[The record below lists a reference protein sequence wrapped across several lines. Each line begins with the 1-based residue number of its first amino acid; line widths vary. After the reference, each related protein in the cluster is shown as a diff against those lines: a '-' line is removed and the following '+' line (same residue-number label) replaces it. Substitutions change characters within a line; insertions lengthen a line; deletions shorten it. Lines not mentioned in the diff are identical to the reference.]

1 MKLARF
7 EMGEDSCWG
16 IVDVE
21 HDAIRPFTISLAE
34 WTAAWFDGIDLNSL
48 TDPAAAQPLSST
60 RLLAPVD
67 RCSKTICMGLNYRK
81 HVEAFGNPMPD
92 VPVAFIKA
100 PTAIIGHDDPMRYPP
115 LTQKL
120 DYEIELVIMI
130 GRPLTEGMRPM
141 DAAIGYTIGND
152 ASARDLAKGP
162 RGADLYSAKSQDD
175 CTGIG
180 PWVVTID
187 EIGKEPDLLM
197 ELRVNGEVRQHDRT
211 NTMEWNVDEVLTYIN
226 ARTRL
231 EPGDLV
237 FTGTPAGV
245 ALEDGRFLVDGDVV
259 ECEIERIGLL
269 RNTVRGASRVV
280 TANA

>member
-1 MKLARF
+1 VPL
-7 EMGEDSCWG
+7 
-16 IVDVE
+16 
-21 HDAIRPFTISLAE
+21 TE
-34 WTAAWFDGIDLNSL
+34 WTAAWQRGEDLAGL
-48 TDPAAAQPLSST
+48 TEEPVPLAGA

-67 RCSKTICMGLNYRK
+67 RTSKTICMGLNYRK

-100 PTAIIGHDDPMRYPP
+100 PTAIIGPDDTIRYPP

-120 DYEIELVIMI
+120 DFEIELVIMI
-130 GRPLTEGMRPM
+130 GRTIEPGMRPM

-152 ASARDLAKGP
+152 VTARDLSKGP

-175 CTGIG
+175 TCGIG

-197 ELRVNGEVRQHDRT
+197 ELRVNGETRQSDRCS
-211 NTMEWNVDEVLTYIN
+211 TMEWNVDEVLEYVN

-259 ECEIERIGLL
+259 ECEIEKIGLL
-269 RNTVRGASRVV
+269 RNTVRGKSAV
-280 TANA
+280 AAADA